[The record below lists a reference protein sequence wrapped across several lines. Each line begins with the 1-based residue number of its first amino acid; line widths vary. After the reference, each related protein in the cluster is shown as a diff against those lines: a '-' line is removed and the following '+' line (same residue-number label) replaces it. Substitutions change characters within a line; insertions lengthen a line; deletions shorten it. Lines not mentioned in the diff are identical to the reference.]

1 MKAIFVHL
9 SGSKRGKTEF
19 FTDTEIV
26 IGTDPS
32 CLASFEP
39 SLDRNT
45 SPRHAEIRFEKC
57 NYILKDLDST
67 GGTFVNNRPIKEVVL
82 QDSDLLEFGNNGP
95 RVRFRIKAEE
105 GDVCKPFKEMLA
117 DSMDLA
123 REPYKGRRLTT
134 AALFFKTLLYETYT
148 QSSFKFKVFSFI
160 IIAMIFGG
168 IVTLCYDIYSTL
180 TETTKRVEVL
190 ELKSTVA
197 EKIIR
202 NFSGGVCLIQC
213 SFSLIDELTGEP
225 LKSWSDGQLLTTDY
239 TGTGFLVSKDGMV
252 LTNHHVAEPW
262 WGKSAQFVSIR
273 KGFKPRFEEFRAF
286 FPNVKEPFSLKIERV
301 SEETDVAL
309 LSFDPRGIDIPVLE
323 LDVGHAE
330 AIEGEP
336 VVLIGY
342 PAGLS
347 ALFAK
352 TDPQLAKEISQLPFI
367 EAAEELSVRE
377 LIRPITTQGHISDV
391 LKDRIIYDAQTTV
404 GGSGGPLFN
413 NKGKVVAINYGIF
426 RGFGGANFGVPIK
439 HALTLI
445 EDERRE

>member
-1 MKAIFVHL
+1 MKAIFVYL

-19 FTDTEIV
+19 FTDKQIS

-32 CLASFEP
+32 CNARFEP

-45 SPRHAEIRFEKC
+45 SPLHAEIHFEKC
-57 NYILKDLDST
+57 TYILKDLDST
-67 GGTFVNNRPIKEVVL
+67 EGTFVNNRLIKEVVL
-82 QDSDLLEFGNNGP
+82 QDSDLIEFGDNGP

-105 GDVCKPFKEMLA
+105 GDVCKPFREMLA

-123 REPYKGRRLTT
+123 RETHKGRRLTT
-134 AALFFKTLLYETYT
+134 ATLFFKTLLYEAYT
-148 QSSFKFKVFSFI
+148 QSSLQFKVLSFI
-160 IIAMIFGG
+160 IFVIIFGG
-168 IVTLCYDIYSTL
+168 VVALSHTIYTTLA
-180 TETTKRVEVL
+180 ETTKRIEVL

-225 LKSWSDGQLLTTDY
+225 LKSWSDGSLLTNDY

-252 LTNHHVAEPW
+252 LTNHHIAEPW

-273 KGFKPRFEEFRAF
+273 KGFKPRFEVFRAF
-286 FPNVKEPFSLKIERV
+286 FPNVKEPFPLKIERV
-301 SEETDVAL
+301 SEEADVAL
-309 LSFDPRGIDIPVLE
+309 LSFDPRGIAIPVLE
-323 LDVGHAE
+323 LDAGQIE

-352 TDPQLAKEISQLPFI
+352 TDPDLAREISQLPFI
-367 EAAEELSVRE
+367 QAAQELSDRA

-391 LKDRIIYDAQTTV
+391 LKERIIYDAQTTV

-413 NKGKVVAINYGIF
+413 NKGRVVAVNYGIF

-439 HALTLI
+439 HALVLI
-445 EDERRE
+445 EEGRRE